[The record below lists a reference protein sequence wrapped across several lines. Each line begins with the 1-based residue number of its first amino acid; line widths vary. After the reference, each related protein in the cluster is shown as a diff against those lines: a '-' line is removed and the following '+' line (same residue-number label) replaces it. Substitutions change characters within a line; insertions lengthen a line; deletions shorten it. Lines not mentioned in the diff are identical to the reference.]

1 MSPHKMKAI
10 RVHRYGGPEVLELED
25 IPIPAPDPDEVL
37 VKVEAAGVGP
47 WDALVRTGK
56 SGVAQALPLTPGS
69 DIAGVVDHV
78 GANVSAFAAGDA
90 VFGCTN
96 TSFVNGYAG
105 YARAKAS
112 MIAAAPTSIN
122 AVEAAS
128 VPVVAVTAWE
138 MLFTHADLKSGETVL
153 IQGASGNVGAYAV
166 QLARIAGA
174 RVLTAAD
181 NGKAD
186 VVIDTVGGDVQRAS
200 FDKLKRGGRLISSV
214 SPPDADLATRC
225 GVRVAFFIVS
235 VTTEGLERISKL
247 IDAREISVNVGS
259 VLPLAQARVA
269 HQMLGGMLHPPGK
282 IVLELQ
288 P

>member
-1 MSPHKMKAI
+1 M
-10 RVHRYGGPEVLELED
+10 
-25 IPIPAPDPDEVL
+25 IPSFRRLLAVCSLPRL
-37 VKVEAAGVGP
+37 LTSLR
-47 WDALVRTGK
+47 AL
-56 SGVAQALPLTPGS
+56 SLSLTPGS
-69 DIAGVVDHV
+69 DIAGVVDRV
-78 GANVSAFAAGDA
+78 GSNVTAFAVGDT

-96 TSFVNGYAG
+96 AFFVNGYAEF
-105 YARAKAS
+105 ARAEAG
-112 MIAAAPTSIN
+112 MIAAAPASID

-153 IQGASGNVGAYAV
+153 IQGASGNVGGYAV
-166 QLARIAGA
+166 QLARSVGA

-181 NGKAD
+181 NEKVD

-200 FDKLKRGGRLISSV
+200 FDDLKRGGRLISSV
-214 SPPDADLATRC
+214 SQPDAELATRF
-225 GVRVAFFIVS
+225 GVRVGFFIVS

-247 IDAREISVNVGS
+247 IDAGNIRVNVGS
-259 VLPLAQARVA
+259 VLPLAQARVT
-269 HQMLGGMLHPPGK
+269 HEMLAGTVSHKRGK